1 MKLMLLMIHKKP
13 SEIIPHIK
21 MAYGAFIQQHVMSW
35 VPQYIKR
42 VINSANTELCQE
54 CAKSLGEFVQYEY
67 NEAMR

>member
-1 MKLMLLMIHKKP
+1 
-13 SEIIPHIK
+13 
-21 MAYGAFIQQHVMSW
+21 MSW
-35 VPQYIKR
+35 VPQYINR